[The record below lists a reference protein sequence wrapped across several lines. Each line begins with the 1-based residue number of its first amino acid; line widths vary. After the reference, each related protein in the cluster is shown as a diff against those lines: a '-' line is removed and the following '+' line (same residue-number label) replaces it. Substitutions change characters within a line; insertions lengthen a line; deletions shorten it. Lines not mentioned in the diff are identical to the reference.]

1 MYWHKER
8 ARKYYG
14 QLPPP
19 TTHAP
24 LHHTHTV
31 IPNPYPIPNTYP
43 YPNPNPRLNS
53 IATDLAKS
61 ELEQAT
67 VDRDNEKKKASD
79 PRLLN
84 LTLQTLTL
92 TVVLT
97 LTFPIQLSQTNV
109 GKKEGS
115 VFGI

>member
-14 QLPPP
+14 KL
-19 TTHAP
+19 
-24 LHHTHTV
+24 HTHTV
-31 IPNPYPIPNTYP
+31 IPNPHPNPNTYP

-67 VDRDNEKKKASD
+67 VDRDNEKKKASG
-79 PRLLN
+79 PRLL
-84 LTLQTLTL
+84 
-92 TVVLT
+92 
-97 LTFPIQLSQTNV
+97 
-109 GKKEGS
+109 
-115 VFGI
+115 